1 MIFRTDTAE
10 FSGFEM
16 AQFRLRE
23 GVTEQQLLAVVK
35 RVDDEFLSHQ
45 PDLYAHFLLRGKDGI
60 YADVAIAT
68 TQQRAEQICQSWLT
82 NDVALQYLQL
92 LDESSVDM
100 SFWTRI
106 S

>member
-23 GVTEQQLLAVVK
+23 GVTEKQLLTMVK
-35 RVDDEFLSHQ
+35 RVDDAFLSQ
-45 PDLYAHFLLRGKDGI
+45 QSDLYAHFLLRGKEGI
-60 YADVAIAT
+60 YADVAIAS
-68 TQQRAEQICQSWLT
+68 TQQRAEEICQSWLT
-82 NDVALQYLQL
+82 NEVALEYLQL
-92 LDESSVDM
+92 LDEASVDM